1 MSSELVSLYCRVL
14 TTPFN
19 MLTHAGAGF
28 RQLEAPANQ
37 ISSADETNDDI
48 CLSLLVHVDS
58 MLASAASLGLYHL

>member
-48 CLSLLVHVDS
+48 CLSLLVHV
-58 MLASAASLGLYHL
+58 